1 MRMST
6 RTRAPLALA
15 ALVAATVAC
24 TDTAGVED
32 TATSGGGD
40 DKDAGQ
46 FVDGE
51 LQRLG
56 DGFPSQPLTIMVLDE
71 GGSDD
76 GLYARQLQKAA
87 SDLSPVDVR
96 VLDRPDFGTYGIW
109 EALDF
114 VAGESGGSDGHIL
127 PVVTVPG
134 STIDLIGTPV
144 VEELGV
150 SMEDLNHVLIT
161 ELVPYLITTRADA
174 PWGDSMEEFV
184 EYAKANPGKVRY
196 ISRGPGAGP
205 DIAFQYYRI
214 AGDFEVNTSVGG
226 SHSEILTAIGAGQG
240 DVAVSLPGAAV
251 PFIEDE
257 RVRVLGCS
265 LEQDPCEGPW
275 GEAPAASTVVGADPD
290 QWGSNR
296 GVVVSPETPDEHR
309 EWLETL
315 LRKAVE
321 DPEFKES
328 RETVPG
334 LTLTTLD
341 NAEALEVQQQ
351 GYDAAYE
358 ILDQLGR
365 VDPTVEKA
373 AG

>member
-1 MRMST
+1 MRMSKRM
-6 RTRAPLALA
+6 RTS
-15 ALVAATVAC
+15 LVLTAVLVTTAAC
-24 TDTAGVED
+24 TE
-32 TATSGGGD
+32 SGGGTGTGGGSTND
-40 DKDAGQ
+40 SADAGE
-46 FVDGE
+46 FVDGV
-51 LQRLG
+51 LQPLAS
-56 DGFPSQPLTIMVLDE
+56 GFPNQPLTILVIDE
-71 GGSDD
+71 AGSDD
-76 GLYARQLQKAA
+76 GLYARALQEAM
-87 SDLSPVDVR
+87 SELSPVDIR

-109 EALDF
+109 EALEF
-114 VAGESGGSDGHIL
+114 INGEPGGSEGHIM

-150 SMEDLNHVLIT
+150 TMEDLNHVLIT
-161 ELVPYLITTRADA
+161 ELVPYLLTTPADA
-174 PWGDSMEEFV
+174 PWGNSMEAFV
-184 EYAKANPGKVRY
+184 EYAKANPGEVRY

-257 RVRVLGCS
+257 RVLVLGCT
-265 LEQDPCEGPW
+265 LETDPCVGPW
-275 GEAPAASTVVGADPD
+275 GEAPSASSVVGAEPD

-296 GVVVSPETPDEHR
+296 GLVISPDAPDENR

-315 LRKAVE
+315 LLEAVADE
-321 DPEFKES
+321 DFQES
-328 RETVPG
+328 RLAVPG

-341 NAEALEVQQQ
+341 NEEALEVQRE
-351 GYDAAYE
+351 GYDAAYA
-358 ILDQLGR
+358 ILEELGR
-365 VDPTVEKA
+365 IDPTVEA
-373 AG
+373 AN

>member
-6 RTRAPLALA
+6 RTCAPLALA
-15 ALVAATVAC
+15 AVLAATVAC
-24 TDTAGVED
+24 TDTTGGQD
-32 TATSGGGD
+32 TAAPANE
-40 DKDAGQ
+40 DAEGAGE
-46 FVDGE
+46 FVDGKLE
-51 LQRLG
+51 RLA

-87 SDLSPVDVR
+87 SALSPVDIR

-114 VAGESGGSDGHIL
+114 IAGEKGGADGHIL

-150 SMEDLNHVLIT
+150 TMEDLNHVLIT

-174 PWGDSMEEFV
+174 PWGDSMEEFIA
-184 EYAKANPGKVRY
+184 YAKENPGEVRY

-226 SHSEILTAIGAGQG
+226 SHTEILTAIGAGQG

-257 RVRVLGCS
+257 RVLVLGCT
-265 LEQDPCEGPW
+265 LEQDPCTGPW
-275 GEAPAASTVVGADPD
+275 GEAPAASSVVGAEPD

-309 EWLETL
+309 EWLEKL
-315 LRKAVE
+315 LLEAVE
-321 DPEFKES
+321 DEEFKEA
-328 RETVPG
+328 RMTIPG
-334 LTLTTLD
+334 LTLKTLD
-341 NAEALEVQQQ
+341 NEEALQVQKE
-351 GYDAAYE
+351 GYDAAFE
-358 ILDQLGR
+358 ILEELGR
-365 VDPTVEKA
+365 VDPTVVKA
-373 AG
+373 KG